1 MTLTKQQKK
10 EIYYKNWT
18 KAEIFE
24 YLNKDEA
31 QMQKFWKFMIG
42 QTMTM
47 NKSGETIIYGCDFLD
62 FLLGNP
68 VTD

>member
-1 MTLTKQQKK
+1 MTLTKQQQK
-10 EIYYKNWT
+10 EISSKDYTPK
-18 KAEIFE
+18 EILKL
-24 YLNKDEA
+24 LNNDQAK
-31 QMQKFWKFMIG
+31 MQKFWKFMIG